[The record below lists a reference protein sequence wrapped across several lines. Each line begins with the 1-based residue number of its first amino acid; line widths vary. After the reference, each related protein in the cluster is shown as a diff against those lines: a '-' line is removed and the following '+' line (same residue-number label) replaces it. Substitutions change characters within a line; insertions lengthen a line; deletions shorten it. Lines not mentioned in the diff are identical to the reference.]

1 MTADDESPP
10 LLADAS
16 PPATGDDLLARLGT
30 LGIETRTVTHAAV
43 YTVEEAQ
50 RVRGGLPGGHTK
62 NLFVRDK
69 RGTMWLLCCAA
80 DQNVDLRAL
89 APRLGA
95 SGRLS
100 FGSTERLM
108 RYLGV
113 TPGAVSPFAVINDH
127 GRHVRVVLDAAVL
140 ATEPINMHPLDNTR
154 TTAIPAAGLLAFLE
168 AEGHAPM
175 LMDFSSS

>member
-1 MTADDESPP
+1 MAGSEQPDPR
-10 LLADAS
+10 LANGN
-16 PPATGDDLLARLGT
+16 PPATAQDLLARLEA
-30 LGIETRTVTHAAV
+30 LGIEARTQTHAAV
-43 YTVEEAQ
+43 FTVEAAK
-50 RVRGGLPGGHTK
+50 RVRGDLPGGHTK

-69 RGTMWLLCCAA
+69 RGTMWLLCCPA
-80 DQNVDLRAL
+80 DQAVDLRAL

-127 GRHVRVVLDAAVL
+127 DRQVEVVLDPAVL

-154 TTAIPAAGLLAFLE
+154 TTAISARDLLAFLE
-168 AEGHAPM
+168 AVGHPAKQLSFAP
-175 LMDFSSS
+175 

>member
-1 MTADDESPP
+1 MTSSEPP
-10 LLADAS
+10 NPRLANGN
-16 PPATGDDLLARLGT
+16 PPATAEDLLARLEA
-30 LGIETRTVTHAAV
+30 LGIETRTHTHAAV
-43 YTVEEAQ
+43 FTVEAAKN
-50 RVRGGLPGGHTK
+50 VRGDLPGGHTK

-69 RGTMWLLCCAA
+69 RGTMWLLCCPA
-80 DQNVDLRAL
+80 DQPVDLRAL

-127 GRHVRVVLDAAVL
+127 DRHVEVVLDPEVL
-140 ATEPINMHPLDNTR
+140 AVEPINMHPLDNTR
-154 TTAIPAAGLLAFLE
+154 TTAISAAGLLAFLE
-168 AEGHAPM
+168 AVGHPPRQLSFAP
-175 LMDFSSS
+175 

>member
-1 MTADDESPP
+1 MAGSEQPP
-10 LLADAS
+10 RLADGN
-16 PPATGDDLLARLGT
+16 PPATTQDLEARLAA
-30 LGIETRTVTHAAV
+30 LGIEARTYTHAPV
-43 YTVEEAQ
+43 FTVEAAKS
-50 RVRGGLPGGHTK
+50 VRGDLPGGHTK

-69 RGTMWLLCCAA
+69 RGTMWLLCCPA
-80 DQNVDLRAL
+80 DQAVDLRAL

-127 GRHVRVVLDAAVL
+127 DHQVEVVLDPAVL
-140 ATEPINMHPLDNTR
+140 AVEPINMHPLDNTR
-154 TTAIPAAGLLAFLE
+154 TTAISAADLLVFLQ
-168 AEGHAPM
+168 AVGHPPRALSFAP
-175 LMDFSSS
+175 

>member
-1 MTADDESPP
+1 VTPGDPSPP
-10 LLADAS
+10 LLADGS
-16 PPATGDDLLARLGT
+16 PPATGEGLLARLEM
-30 LGIETRTVTHAAV
+30 LGIETRTVTHVAV
-43 YTVEEAQ
+43 FTVEEAQ

-69 RGTMWLLCCAA
+69 RGTMWLLCCPA
-80 DQNVDLRAL
+80 DQSVDLRTL
-89 APRLGA
+89 ASRLGA

-127 GRHVRVVLDAAVL
+127 GRQVRVVVDPAVL
-140 ATEPINMHPLDNTR
+140 AAEPINMHPLDNTR

-168 AEGHAPM
+168 AEGHPPT
-175 LMDFSSS
+175 LLDFGAS